1 MQQVNYTGCP
11 ASFNINEQV
20 DGTWRVGVKVVFKHN
35 HEIGPDYY
43 NTYSF
48 TKKVTDEDV
57 ELLKLL
63 DTANAPPRKMAEV
76 ISHRTGDSYN
86 SKDVK
91 NLLTKA
97 KKKEVEV
104 DGLEKHL

>member
-1 MQQVNYTGCP
+1 M
-11 ASFNINEQV
+11 
-20 DGTWRVGVKVVFKHN
+20 
-35 HEIGPDYY
+35 
-43 NTYSF
+43 YSF
-48 TKKVTDEDV
+48 TKKVADEDV

-91 NLLTKA
+91 IFSRKPRRRRMRLMGVRNILTKFAEMEELFLLTKIRRHVMSMQCWC
-97 KKKEVEV
+97 KPRK
-104 DGLEKHL
+104 

>member
-1 MQQVNYTGCP
+1 M
-11 ASFNINEQV
+11 
-20 DGTWRVGVKVVFKHN
+20 
-35 HEIGPDYY
+35 
-43 NTYSF
+43 YSF
-48 TKKVTDEDV
+48 TKKVADEDV

-91 NLLTKA
+91 IFSRKPRRRRMRLMGLRNISEMEELFLLTKIRRQFM
-97 KKKEVEV
+97 
-104 DGLEKHL
+104 